1 MRTGSAASTELSYFR
16 RFIFSVLLLKMFLYF
31 IECQMQTDQ
40 IEEVFGYLVMC
51 TLNFLNVIS
60 LKLSVNKVIISL
72 CSLIIQNE

>member
-1 MRTGSAASTELSYFR
+1 
-16 RFIFSVLLLKMFLYF
+16 MFLYF